1 MEQQRQKLEVQVEQ
15 RTHELRETMIQL
27 EHSKDAAEAASRA
40 KSTFL
45 ANMSHEFRTPLNA
58 ILGFTQIMARDKR
71 LPADHKQDIE
81 IIHRSGEHLLG
92 LINDVLDMSKIE
104 AGRTRLNQ
112 RSFDLVRML
121 EGLEEMFALRAEQK
135 GLALT
140 LDLDPGV
147 PRYVTA
153 DDGKLRQVL
162 MNLLGNA
169 VKFTE
174 QGRVVLRVHTASPP
188 LGSGQTPSVWVRFQ
202 VEDTGS
208 GIPADE
214 IQQIFVPFLQSSTG
228 QQAAEG
234 TGLGLAISQQYVR
247 LMGGDIRVS
256 SEIGKGS
263 IFQFDLPLEAISIG
277 DLEKPPPTR
286 RVVGLEPG
294 QPAYRLLVVDDFEVN
309 RKLLVKIFRP
319 IGFEVRE
326 AADGVEAL
334 AAWEE
339 WEPHLIWLDMRM
351 PVMDGYETTRR
362 IKATTRGMA
371 TIVIALTASALE
383 EDKAVILSEGCDD
396 YMRKPFHEEDLL
408 DMIAKHLGVR
418 YVYEDIGPVATQGST
433 ALEPGAAGGTASDDA
448 SLAARLGAADPAWLA
463 ELEHA
468 AILGDLE
475 AIDRLAGQIAFQDS
489 DLADAIIRLSRRFEQ
504 DRILAA
510 IQRARPAGEPDWPR
524 LLRARPDC
532 PCYDQL
538 PDWAIGSHRD
548 RLDSGK
554 RSNLGLK
561 QPDWTFCG
569 KKVQASTQHWTFF
582 WKRSNLGQAPDWTF
596 CGKKV
601 QSSTQIGPFFWKR
614 SNLGSSARLDLLRK
628 RGPV

>member
-1 MEQQRQKLEVQVEQ
+1 MLRIRAVEQQRQKLEVQVEQ

-71 LPADHKQDIE
+71 LPADQKQDIE

-112 RSFDLVRML
+112 RSFDLERML
-121 EGLEEMFALRAEQK
+121 AGLEEMFALRAEQK
-135 GLALT
+135 GLALN
-140 LDLDPGV
+140 LDLGPGV

-174 QGRVVLRVHTASPP
+174 QGRVVLRVRTASPP
-188 LGSGQTPSVWVRFQ
+188 LGSGQTPSVWVRFE

-214 IQQIFVPFLQSSTG
+214 IQQIFVPFVQSSSG

-294 QPAYRLLVVDDFEVN
+294 QPAYRLLVVDDL
-309 RKLLVKIFRP
+309 KS
-319 IGFEVRE
+319 
-326 AADGVEAL
+326 
-334 AAWEE
+334 
-339 WEPHLIWLDMRM
+339 
-351 PVMDGYETTRR
+351 
-362 IKATTRGMA
+362 
-371 TIVIALTASALE
+371 TAS
-383 EDKAVILSEGCDD
+383 C
-396 YMRKPFHEEDLL
+396 
-408 DMIAKHLGVR
+408 
-418 YVYEDIGPVATQGST
+418 
-433 ALEPGAAGGTASDDA
+433 
-448 SLAARLGAADPAWLA
+448 W
-463 ELEHA
+463 
-468 AILGDLE
+468 
-475 AIDRLAGQIAFQDS
+475 
-489 DLADAIIRLSRRFEQ
+489 
-504 DRILAA
+504 
-510 IQRARPAGEPDWPR
+510 
-524 LLRARPDC
+524 
-532 PCYDQL
+532 
-538 PDWAIGSHRD
+538 
-548 RLDSGK
+548 
-554 RSNLGLK
+554 
-561 QPDWTFCG
+561 
-569 KKVQASTQHWTFF
+569 
-582 WKRSNLGQAPDWTF
+582 
-596 CGKKV
+596 
-601 QSSTQIGPFFWKR
+601 
-614 SNLGSSARLDLLRK
+614 
-628 RGPV
+628 

>member
-1 MEQQRQKLEVQVEQ
+1 
-15 RTHELRETMIQL
+15 MIQL

-104 AGRTRLNQ
+104 SGRTRLNQ

-135 GLALT
+135 GVALSLKLA
-140 LDLDPGV
+140 PEV

-169 VKFTE
+169 VKFTD
-174 QGRVVLRVHTASPP
+174 QGRVELRVRTVSPP
-188 LGSGQTPSVWVRFQ
+188 LGLGQTPSVWVRFE

-214 IQQIFVPFLQSSTG
+214 LEQIFVPFVQSSASHQTP
-228 QQAAEG
+228 EG
-234 TGLGLAISQQYVR
+234 TGLGLAISQQFVR
-247 LMGGDIRVS
+247 LMGGAIRVTS
-256 SEIGKGS
+256 KVGHGS
-263 IFQFDLPLEAISIG
+263 TFQFDLPMEAVSAN

-294 QPAYRLLVVDDFEVN
+294 QPAYRLLVVDDSEVN
-309 RKLLVKIFRP
+309 RKLLIKIFQP
-319 IGFEVRE
+319 VGFDLRE

-334 AAWEE
+334 AAWDE

-351 PVMDGYETTRR
+351 PVMDGYEVTRR

-371 TIVIALTASALE
+371 TIVVALTASALE

-396 YMRKPFHEEDLL
+396 YMRKPFHEEDLF
-408 DMIAKHLGVR
+408 DMIARHLGVR
-418 YVYEDIGPVATQGST
+418 YVYETIAPAGVGAAPQ
-433 ALEPGAAGGTASDDA
+433 PGAAGEAKL
-448 SLAARLGAADPAWLA
+448 LAARLSKADPAWLA
-463 ELEHA
+463 ELERA
-468 AILGDLE
+468 AVLGDLE
-475 AIDRLAGQIAFQDS
+475 AIDRLAGQIAAQDPN
-489 DLADAIIRLSRRFEQ
+489 LAKTITRLSSHFEH
-504 DRILAA
+504 
-510 IQRARPAGEPDWPR
+510 
-524 LLRARPDC
+524 
-532 PCYDQL
+532 DQIVT
-538 PDWAIGSHRD
+538 AVHSVM
-548 RLDSGK
+548 
-554 RSNLGLK
+554 LG
-561 QPDWTFCG
+561 
-569 KKVQASTQHWTFF
+569 
-582 WKRSNLGQAPDWTF
+582 
-596 CGKKV
+596 
-601 QSSTQIGPFFWKR
+601 
-614 SNLGSSARLDLLRK
+614 
-628 RGPV
+628 